1 MSLAEEMLA
10 TMPLSDDSSTYS
22 ADEEPHIVINESR
35 QAIVPNELK
44 TIAVTGDK
52 DIETVTFD
60 CVRYWD
66 GNDLSTFAIY
76 LNYVLPD
83 LTTGTYIPE
92 KITTTDGDE
101 FYHFD
106 WQIKNNITAKSGK
119 ISFAVTAISTKPNW
133 AGNPIVDKQW
143 SSLPNSDCSIAL
155 GIDVSNVPSEEE
167 SSAVLA
173 QMSAILEQIQTDFD
187 DWLKNSVVQT
197 TGDST
202 TAVMSQRATTE
213 EFDMLKARLKLY
225 DAAYGIIVTG
235 LEKTYYIA
243 MRNSKQI
250 DNLKS
255 GISDQFETDSSIAY
269 VKDVPSNAM
278 PYAEVKKIGG
288 MTYKDGNTLKSAK
301 VTEVKSVGA
310 NLMLPLVEGTFFGV
324 TFKKDANGVYHLSG
338 TATTDIVRQYVVN
351 LPKREYS
358 LTLNHSKTV
367 GTQTNNSM
375 YIVGRNASNG
385 WLIASY
391 AFLSNTPSIADV
403 EIHNILFV
411 IHKGVNVDGVTIAPM
426 LNAGSTAKPHTP
438 YVEHTL
444 PIPEAVRPANGINEN
459 VYDYIEWAEDGR
471 VNQGVRCGVVD
482 LGTLDWYTMYDEF
495 FYTVLNGKAFGL
507 RNFIIENGEVASS
520 YTGSWDDNFP
530 NGTWGGDATDAMISY
545 RMMQGEYTDAAAFKA
560 AMSGVMLVYELAEPI
575 ITDISNLITA
585 DNLIGVEG
593 GGTLT
598 FENEYGY
605 AVPSEVEYQVEV

>member
-106 WQIKNNITAKSGK
+106 WHIKNNITAKSGK

-155 GIDVSNVPSEEE
+155 GIEVSNVPSEEE

-173 QMSAILEQIQTDFD
+173 QMSAILEQIQADFD
-187 DWLKNSVVQT
+187 EWLKNSVVQT

-225 DAAYGIIVTG
+225 DASYGIIVTG
-235 LEKTYYIA
+235 LENTYYIA

-301 VTEVKSVGA
+301 VTEVKSVG
-310 NLMLPLVEGTFFGV
+310 
-324 TFKKDANGVYHLSG
+324 
-338 TATTDIVRQYVVN
+338 VN
-351 LPKREYS
+351 LFDISKAQVGYRCNNDGTIVKITGYAVSDYIEVKKNTSYYLKNVCGVAYGS
-358 LTLNHSKTV
+358 AVLFDENKAVVGNKTV
-367 GTQTNNSM
+367 APDGNTVSGVLYVGDNVN
-375 YIVGRNASNG
+375 YIRVNIFVAEAD
-385 WLIASY
+385 I
-391 AFLSNTPSIADV
+391 NTV
-403 EIHNILFV
+403 M
-411 IHKGVNVDGVTIAPM
+411 VTE
-426 LNAGSTAKPHTP
+426 GSTAQPYTP

-444 PIPEAVRPANGINEN
+444 PIPKEVRPANGINEN
-459 VYDYIEWAEDGR
+459 VYDYIEWAEDGS
-471 VNQGVRCGVVD
+471 VKKTVKCGVVD
-482 LGTLDWYTMYDEF
+482 LGEQQWNKAETSEFYADIDDNIVATWEGYACLCAKYTRAEQP
-495 FYTVLNGKAFGL
+495 TVVN
-507 RNFIIENGEVASS
+507 NGEMVLATKNQSG
-520 YTGSWDDNFP
+520 TAGRLFIVDN
-530 NGTWGGDATDAMISY
+530 N
-545 RMMQGEYTDAAAFKA
+545 YTDAASFKA
-560 AMSGVMLVYELAEPI
+560 AMSGVMLVYELATPTTE
-575 ITDISNLITA
+575 DISDLITA

-598 FENEYGY
+598 FENEYKY

>member
-119 ISFAVTAISTKPNW
+119 ISFAVTAISTKPNF

-155 GIDVSNVPSEEE
+155 GIEVSNVPSEEE

-173 QMSAILEQIQTDFD
+173 QMSAILEQIQADFD
-187 DWLKNSVVQT
+187 EWLKNSVVQT

-225 DAAYGIIVTG
+225 DDAYGIIATG
-235 LEKTYYIA
+235 LEITYYIA

-288 MTYKDGNTLKSAK
+288 MTYKDGNTLLSAK
-301 VTEVKSVGA
+301 VTEVKSVG
-310 NLMLPLVEGTFFGV
+310 
-324 TFKKDANGVYHLSG
+324 
-338 TATTDIVRQYVVN
+338 VN
-351 LPKREYS
+351 L
-358 LTLNHSKTV
+358 LNIPQTFVKDSIYYGYDLFTGTV
-367 GTQTNNSM
+367 GSDTAVPQEKVKTLPYLKAGEYYFSYNMDAAIQDIYVMQVNNDGSIGTTYINQVGKFTVTHDTRVTLKVYTNE
-375 YIVGRNASNG
+375 V
-385 WLIASY
+385 
-391 AFLSNTPSIADV
+391 
-403 EIHNILFV
+403 
-411 IHKGVNVDGVTIAPM
+411 VTIKNIM
-426 LNAGSTAKPHTP
+426 LKKGSTAQPHTP
-438 YVEHTL
+438 YVTRTL
-444 PIPEAVRPANGINEN
+444 PIPAEVRPANGINEN
-459 VYDYIEWAEDGR
+459 VYDYIEWAEDGS
-471 VNQGVRCGVVD
+471 VKKTDRCKKIVVD
-482 LGTLDWYTMYDEF
+482 GSADEDWVYSTDGLGGFYCSAFNNSSGNIVLSSRYSPRIYPWDESETIGITKEGTLWICAPRTS
-495 FYTVLNGKAFGL
+495 
-507 RNFIIENGEVASS
+507 IEEWRSQLAS
-520 YTGSWDDNFP
+520 NP
-530 NGTWGGDATDAMISY
+530 I
-545 RMMQGEYTDAAAFKA
+545 EI
-560 AMSGVMLVYELAEPI
+560 VYELAEPI